1 MTRVLIAAPTPAL
14 RAGLR
19 ALLATAD
26 IQIASEVA
34 TLAAPDTGLS
44 AVDVI
49 LVGDVELLEDAA
61 RTIGDEARLAVLAL
75 ADDGRVAELLRT
87 LPLIGWGIL
96 PPDASPAELQAAVH
110 TVAQGLVVLPAP
122 LIEQL
127 LGQRGPIAA
136 LAPPP
141 AEPLTAREREVLEL
155 VSQGLSNKLIAR
167 ELQVSEHTVKFHIS
181 SIFAKLG
188 AASRTEAISRGARQ
202 GLITL

>member
-26 IQIASEVA
+26 IQIVGEAAS
-34 TLAAPDTGLS
+34 LAALDADLS
-44 AVDVI
+44 TVDVI
-49 LVGDVELLEDAA
+49 LVAAVDLLEDAA
-61 RTIGDEARLAVLAL
+61 HTIGDEGRLAVLAL
-75 ADDGRVAELLRT
+75 AGDGRAAELLRA

-96 PPDASPAELQAAVH
+96 PPDASPAELQTAVH

-136 LAPPP
+136 VA
-141 AEPLTAREREVLEL
+141 
-155 VSQGLSNKLIAR
+155 
-167 ELQVSEHTVKFHIS
+167 
-181 SIFAKLG
+181 
-188 AASRTEAISRGARQ
+188 
-202 GLITL
+202 

>member
-96 PPDASPAELQAAVH
+96 PPDASPAELQATDRA
-110 TVAQGLVVLPAP
+110 TAGAARPDRRSGAAAGRATDRTRARSLGTGQPRAL
-122 LIEQL
+122 EQADRARAA
-127 LGQRGPIAA
+127 GQRAHRQISH
-136 LAPPP
+136 
-141 AEPLTAREREVLEL
+141 L
-155 VSQGLSNKLIAR
+155 VDLRQVGRGQPHRGDQPWRQAGADHIIAR
-167 ELQVSEHTVKFHIS
+167 
-181 SIFAKLG
+181 
-188 AASRTEAISRGARQ
+188 RTSARF
-202 GLITL
+202 

>member
-19 ALLATAD
+19 ALLASAD
-26 IQIASEVA
+26 IQIAGEAA
-34 TLAAPDTGLS
+34 TLAALDTDLS

-61 RTIGDEARLAVLAL
+61 RTIGDAARVAVLAL
-75 ADDGRVAELLRT
+75 ADDSRVAELLRT

-96 PPDASPAELQAAVH
+96 PPDASPAGLRAAVH

-127 LGQRGPIAA
+127 LGQRGPLAA
-136 LAPPP
+136 LAPS
-141 AEPLTAREREVLEL
+141 AEPLTAREREVFGASQPGTLEQADRARAAGQRAHRQISHL
-155 VSQGLSNKLIAR
+155 VDLCQAG
-167 ELQVSEHTVKFHIS
+167 
-181 SIFAKLG
+181 
-188 AASRTEAISRGARQ
+188 RGEPHRGDQ
-202 GLITL
+202 PRR

>member
-19 ALLATAD
+19 ALLASAD
-26 IQIASEVA
+26 IQIAGEA
-34 TLAAPDTGLS
+34 ARLAALDADLS
-44 AVDVI
+44 AVDVF
-49 LVGDVELLEDAA
+49 LVGDVALLEDAA
-61 RTIGDEARLAVLAL
+61 HTIGGAARLAVLAL
-75 ADDGRVAELLRT
+75 AGDSRVAELLRT

-122 LIEQL
+122 LVEQL
-127 LGQRGPIAA
+127 LGQHGPIAA
-136 LAPPP
+136 LAPP

-155 VSQGLSNKLIAR
+155 ISQGLSNKLIAR

-181 SIFAKLG
+181 SIFVKLG
-188 AASRTEAISRGARQ
+188 ASSRTEAISRGARQ

>member
-1 MTRVLIAAPTPAL
+1 MTRVLIVAPTPAL

-19 ALLATAD
+19 ALLASAD
-26 IQIASEVA
+26 ISIASEVA
-34 TLAAPDTGLS
+34 TLAALDTDLS

-49 LVGDVELLEDAA
+49 LVADGALLEDATRA
-61 RTIGDEARLAVLAL
+61 IGDEARLAVLAL
-75 ADDGRVAELLRT
+75 AGGSHAAELLRA
-87 LPLIGWGIL
+87 LPLIGWGVL
-96 PPDASPAELQAAVH
+96 PPNASPAELQATVH

-136 LAPPP
+136 LASPP